1 MNGLKNSM
9 VRVGSLE
16 LGTVIFWMLFWLAN
30 GLAKLIPGIHIGVQ
44 FAEKGDVNPF
54 TGTLDKMGWGT
65 GLGEFAFYFT
75 GVVELLV
82 GLIFTWALVQFFMRT
97 GPAARQ
103 PWILLGL
110 FVSAIIFAVFA
121 SSNVVTASRPTPLIW
136 HTTYFGVV
144 GVSWLVIVGQSMWM
158 RSAGGSDNS

>member
-1 MNGLKNSM
+1 MDSLKNSM
-9 VRVGSLE
+9 VRLGSLE
-16 LGTVIFWMLFWLAN
+16 LATVIFWMLFWLAN
-30 GLAKLIPGIHIGVQ
+30 GLAKLIPGTHVGVK
-44 FAEKGDVNPF
+44 FAEKGDVDPF
-54 TGTLDKMGWGT
+54 AVTLDKMGWGT
-65 GLGEFAFYFT
+65 DLGDFAFYFT

-82 GLIFTWALVQFFMRT
+82 GLVFTWALVQFFMRT

-110 FVSAIIFAVFA
+110 FVSATIFAVFA
-121 SSNVVTASRPTPLIW
+121 FSNVVTASRPTPLIW
-136 HTTYFGVV
+136 HTAYFGVV

>member
-1 MNGLKNSM
+1 MDGLKSYM

-30 GLAKLIPGIHIGVQ
+30 GLAKLIPGVHVGVQ
-44 FAEKGDVNPF
+44 FAEKGNPF

-82 GLIFTWALVQFFMRT
+82 GLIFTWVLVQFIMRT

-103 PWILLGL
+103 PWILFGL
-110 FVSAIIFAVFA
+110 FVSVIIFAVFA
-121 SSNVVTASRPTPLIW
+121 FSNVVTASRPTPLIW

-144 GVSWLVIVGQSMWM
+144 GVSWLVIVGQGMWS
-158 RSAGGSDNS
+158 RASGGDDD

>member
-54 TGTLDKMGWGT
+54 TGTLDKMGG
-65 GLGEFAFYFT
+65 
-75 GVVELLV
+75 
-82 GLIFTWALVQFFMRT
+82 
-97 GPAARQ
+97 ARV
-103 PWILLGL
+103 L
-110 FVSAIIFAVFA
+110 A
-121 SSNVVTASRPTPLIW
+121 SLPSTSRASLNC
-136 HTTYFGVV
+136 
-144 GVSWLVIVGQSMWM
+144 SS
-158 RSAGGSDNS
+158 GSSSHGH

>member
-16 LGTVIFWMLFWLAN
+16 LATVIFWMLFWLAN
-30 GLAKLIPGIHIGVQ
+30 GLAKLIPGIHIGVK

-54 TGTLDKMGWGT
+54 AGTLDKMGWGT
-65 GLGEFAFYFT
+65 DLGDFAFYFT

-121 SSNVVTASRPTPLIW
+121 FSNVVTASRPTPLIW
-136 HTTYFGVV
+136 HTAYFGVV

>member
-1 MNGLKNSM
+1 MDGLRGYM
-9 VRVGSLE
+9 TRLGSLE

-30 GLAKLIPGIHIGVQ
+30 GLAKLIPGVHIGVQ
-44 FAEKGDVNPF
+44 FAEKGDANPF

-82 GLIFTWALVQFFMRT
+82 GLIFTWALIQFIMRT

-103 PWILLGL
+103 PWILFGL
-110 FVSAIIFAVFA
+110 FASVIIFAVFA
-121 SSNVVTASRPTPLIW
+121 FSNVVTASRPTPLIW
-136 HTTYFGVV
+136 HTMYFGVV
-144 GVSWLVIVGQSMWM
+144 GVSWLVIVGQGMWS
-158 RSAGGSDNS
+158 RASGDD

>member
-1 MNGLKNSM
+1 MDGLKSYM
-9 VRVGSLE
+9 VRLGSLE

-30 GLAKLIPGIHIGVQ
+30 GLAKLIPGTHIGVK
-44 FAEKGDVNPF
+44 FAEKGDMNPF

-82 GLIFTWALVQFFMRT
+82 GLIFTWALIQFIMRT

-103 PWILLGL
+103 PWILFGL
-110 FVSAIIFAVFA
+110 FVSGIIFAVFA
-121 SSNVVTASRPTPLIW
+121 FSNVVTASRPTPLIW

-144 GVSWLVIVGQSMWM
+144 GVSWLVIVGQSMWT
-158 RSAGGSDNS
+158 RATGGDSN